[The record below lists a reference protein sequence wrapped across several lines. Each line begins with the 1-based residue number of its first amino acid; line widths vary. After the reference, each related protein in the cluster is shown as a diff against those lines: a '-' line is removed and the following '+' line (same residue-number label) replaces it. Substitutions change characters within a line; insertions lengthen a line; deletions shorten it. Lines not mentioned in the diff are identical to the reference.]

1 MNERAEDLL
10 RDFVARAAELLHT
23 RNRNGVLGAVVALA
37 EDLSAVPAGPGVLR
51 CQSSLGV
58 QGLKPGQEFR
68 VSVAVTAVLETAES
82 LVAPDPRQ
90 VSEDGVAENEG
101 RGSGHL
107 HALPL
112 TRQQL

>member
-1 MNERAEDLL
+1 M
-10 RDFVARAAELLHT
+10 
-23 RNRNGVLGAVVALA
+23 
-37 EDLSAVPAGPGVLR
+37 
-51 CQSSLGV
+51 
-58 QGLKPGQEFR
+58 
-68 VSVAVTAVLETAES
+68 AVTAVLETAES